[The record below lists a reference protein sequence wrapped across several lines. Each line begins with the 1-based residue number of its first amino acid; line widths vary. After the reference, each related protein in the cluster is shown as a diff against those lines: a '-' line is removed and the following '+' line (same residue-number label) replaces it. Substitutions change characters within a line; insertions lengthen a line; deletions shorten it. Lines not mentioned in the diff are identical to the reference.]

1 MTVQEINTALADV
14 GIPYAYYQF
23 NEAAAKEPPFLC
35 WYFGDSNDLYADNE
49 NYQGVSAL
57 TVELYTDYK
66 DFALEQALEAVL
78 KGMGL
83 SWAKSETYID
93 SEKMH
98 ETVYETE
105 VLLNA

>member
-1 MTVQEINTALADV
+1 M
-14 GIPYAYYQF
+14 
-23 NEAAAKEPPFLC
+23 
-35 WYFGDSNDLYADNE
+35 
-49 NYQGVSAL
+49 
-57 TVELYTDYK
+57 ELYTDYK